1 MTCFRAD
8 ASPRA
13 QPLYR
18 YRQKVRPTKSN
29 PPHLF
34 FPYQT
39 NGMPSL
45 MGFGSNTQQHDKF
58 KSVLVHSARRYGRI
72 CGRHVLETRTR
83 NHNGELQIAEIRRS
97 VPVGQGAGHHLAE
110 LLERAETATGEE
122 KSITRR
128 DCSDLILK
136 LWAHR
141 ASLPPNRRPLQS
153 FDSILTALKHLRG
166 DEPVLLPLAGAGE
179 RKESLEPG

>member
-34 FPYQT
+34 FPNQT
-39 NGMPSL
+39 NGLPSL

-58 KSVLVHSARRYGRI
+58 KSVLVHSARRYGGI

-97 VPVGQGAGHHLAE
+97 VLLVKEWAE
-110 LLERAETATGEE
+110 IYRKDLMAIWETPKFKNLPGLEQQDG
-122 KSITRR
+122 KVS
-128 DCSDLILK
+128 K
-136 LWAHR
+136 
-141 ASLPPNRRPLQS
+141 
-153 FDSILTALKHLRG
+153 G
-166 DEPVLLPLAGAGE
+166 
-179 RKESLEPG
+179 